1 MVKRSKTPISEEEFQ
16 KHIIRPGRKPESKT
30 EEADP
35 LIKAIKEYTPAVSL
49 RLDPPGLSYG
59 KVCEAFGISITGG
72 ALEKNT
78 GCYYKANYNAA
89 KRGEIKVS
97 PGSMI
102 AACLLS
108 RLTVQKTIDAFHACK
123 DVHDLPEYG
132 YDAAVL
138 LYFLADYH
146 NNGNI
151 HDYEDL
157 VKTTIRLNFY
167 AEIMELPFRYRKN
180 KVWRNTF
187 EKIKKDYEKDKSK
200 G

>member
-1 MVKRSKTPISEEEFQ
+1 MVKRSNTSISEAEFQ
-16 KHIIRPGRKPESKT
+16 KRIIRQRSTPQKEVPS
-30 EEADP
+30 
-35 LIKAIKEYTPAVSL
+35 LIEAIKDYTPTVSL
-49 RLDPPGLSYG
+49 RLDPPGLTYG
-59 KVCEAFGISITGG
+59 QVCVDYGINITG
-72 ALEKNT
+72 ATLERST

-89 KRGEIKVS
+89 KRGDIKVS

-138 LYFLADYH
+138 LYFLDDYH
-146 NNGNI
+146 KNGTF
-151 HDYEDL
+151 HDYNDL

-167 AEIMELPFRYRKN
+167 AEIMELPFRYRRN
-180 KVWRNTF
+180 KVWRSSF
-187 EKIKKDYEKDKSK
+187 EKIKLDYEKEKRN
-200 G
+200 GR